1 MDNLGLVKQP
11 QHQEYEADDEQDG
24 THDTK
29 DRAHAAEEQQ
39 NNTNEAEEQGAAQVA
54 IKATAGGAS
63 IALLQLGRLASQ
75 LVELL
80 SDFALGQALP

>member
-11 QHQEYEADDEQDG
+11 QHQEYEANNEQDG

-29 DRAHAAEEQQ
+29 DRAHAAEKQQ
-39 NNTNEAEEQGAAQVA
+39 DNTNETEEQGAAQVA
-54 IKATAGGAS
+54 IEATAGSAS

-80 SDFALGQALP
+80 GDFAQSQALR